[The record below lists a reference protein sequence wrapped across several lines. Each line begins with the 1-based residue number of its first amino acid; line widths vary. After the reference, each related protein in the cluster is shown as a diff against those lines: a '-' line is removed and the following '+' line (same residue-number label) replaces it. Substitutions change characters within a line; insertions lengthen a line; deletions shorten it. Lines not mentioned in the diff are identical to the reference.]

1 MRYKKN
7 KKRIDP
13 RYFLHETADRD
24 REILLEAVDPAIEEL
39 AKRLEV
45 PLLRHGFTNQE
56 LVEFVYQIIEASPKT
71 GQSGEVHVPS
81 RPYRGPV
88 PVGSGLP
95 GKEKPG
101 MTRKELEKRT
111 RPWSNPAA
119 GEPKAAFPPAYT
131 SPTYE
136 EDPEGLV
143 GSPAGQAIEKLLVRR
158 EQKEN
163 NTRMKVELRNAR
175 RAFLM
180 HVGSPRS
187 RRVGRGTGRIQQAAH
202 RQAQTLGALP
212 EPENISPWASE

>member
-24 REILLEAVDPAIEEL
+24 REILLEAVDPAIEDL

-71 GQSGEVHVPS
+71 RQSGEEHVPV

-95 GKEKPG
+95 GEEKPG
-101 MTRKELEKRT
+101 MTRKELEKR
-111 RPWSNPAA
+111 AA
-119 GEPKAAFPPAYT
+119 PYKERGMAMFGAGYT

-136 EDPEGLV
+136 EDPEALV

-187 RRVGRGTGRIQQAAH
+187 RRVAGGTAGIRDRAH
-202 RQAQTLGALP
+202 RQAQSLAALP
-212 EPENISPWASE
+212 EPENISLGESE